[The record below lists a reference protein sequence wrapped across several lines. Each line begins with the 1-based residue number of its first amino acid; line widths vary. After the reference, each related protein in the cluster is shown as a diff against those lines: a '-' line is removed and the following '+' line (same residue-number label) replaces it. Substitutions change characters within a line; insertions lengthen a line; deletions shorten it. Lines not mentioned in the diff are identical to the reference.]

1 MVGEASSML
10 AVAMTMG
17 LKPVQKKSKPSDT
30 SSSEVVTPQSTPS
43 PVPYAKPCPLPGPVF
58 SDPDTEGLNVDAG
71 NELKGGGGGWVME
84 GKESELLTQFPGNWE
99 HLTDEQIAADRMK
112 DKKMAERPE
121 NERVCEFE
129 IVEDNFRTRVTLHG
143 GGLTQ
148 EPPGYV
154 KRKYV
159 VRLATGAYAMVF
171 GVLRASGL
179 LGNEVQLL
187 TLAPGA
193 TQLVVSE
200 FRQAGVVKL
209 RATEKSWK
217 VAKLIAT
224 RPHISDVLSKAFPD
238 VLHIAPTAQYVDFDP
253 RADMDKDLTGG
264 VTSKGGRFRRSKHFE
279 QEIVPGEK
287 GTITQIL
294 AGGILNTS
302 SGVYVAPRMVVA
314 LSGDGLT
321 AAHHAVKQILGNT
334 KACDGWWVELVAKD
348 KNAQPR
354 IVSLSECTPTTKQC
368 TVEEWARV
376 EAATTM
382 EKTMEMMYK
391 TNSDLVDIHL
401 RVPPWAAPA
410 TSKTGRRERVKV
422 DLAKKNCE
430 SDKPAT
436 KKQRAPAPKKE
447 DTGAKGLR
455 GATRGSG
462 RGGRGGSGRVV
473 GGRGRRGGEGGNG
486 AGALAIGGGPGEIG
500 NGSLVLWDP
509 NSNPQPNPLRS
520 PLNNTS
526 QSSLVVATYELP
538 AEEEAACKE
547 TQCSVKVL
555 ASAAKNPGLLENI
568 FMENKL
574 SYSKQA
580 HVYAAID
587 AYRLQND
594 LICLQHRG

>member
-1 MVGEASSML
+1 
-10 AVAMTMG
+10 
-17 LKPVQKKSKPSDT
+17 
-30 SSSEVVTPQSTPS
+30 
-43 PVPYAKPCPLPGPVF
+43 
-58 SDPDTEGLNVDAG
+58 
-71 NELKGGGGGWVME
+71 
-84 GKESELLTQFPGNWE
+84 
-99 HLTDEQIAADRMK
+99 
-112 DKKMAERPE
+112 
-121 NERVCEFE
+121 
-129 IVEDNFRTRVTLHG
+129 
-143 GGLTQ
+143 
-148 EPPGYV
+148 
-154 KRKYV
+154 
-159 VRLATGAYAMVF
+159 
-171 GVLRASGL
+171 
-179 LGNEVQLL
+179 LG
-187 TLAPGA
+187 
-193 TQLVVSE
+193 
-200 FRQAGVVKL
+200 
-209 RATEKSWK
+209 
-217 VAKLIAT
+217 
-224 RPHISDVLSKAFPD
+224 
-238 VLHIAPTAQYVDFDP
+238 
-253 RADMDKDLTGG
+253 
-264 VTSKGGRFRRSKHFE
+264 
-279 QEIVPGEK
+279 
-287 GTITQIL
+287 
-294 AGGILNTS
+294 
-302 SGVYVAPRMVVA
+302 
-314 LSGDGLT
+314 
-321 AAHHAVKQILGNT
+321 
-334 KACDGWWVELVAKD
+334 
-348 KNAQPR
+348 
-354 IVSLSECTPTTKQC
+354 
-368 TVEEWARV
+368 
-376 EAATTM
+376 
-382 EKTMEMMYK
+382 
-391 TNSDLVDIHL
+391 
-401 RVPPWAAPA
+401 
-410 TSKTGRRERVKV
+410 
-422 DLAKKNCE
+422 E